1 MSELP
6 GLPERD
12 PKEEWFHP
20 SKRYAYHLAVE
31 ATLRDT
37 DAFGHVNNGVYASWI
52 EEVRTKYVF
61 ERRGLTAVEQLGFIL
76 ASARL
81 DFRSPVL
88 IHETVDLFCAPSR
101 VGRSSWDLV
110 YEGRARKDGRLVVE
124 AQTTQ
129 VQYDYAVRAAVPI
142 PDAWR
147 KLLEADMVVT

>member
-1 MSELP
+1 MAELP

-12 PKEEWFHP
+12 PEQEWAHP
-20 SKRYAYHLAVE
+20 SKRYAFHLAVE

-37 DAFGHVNNGVYASWI
+37 DAFGHVNNGVYLSWI

-61 ERRGLTAVEQLGFIL
+61 ERRGLKEAPELAFIL

-88 IHETVDLFCAPSR
+88 MLEKVDLFCAPSR
-101 VGRSSWDLV
+101 IGRSSWDLV
-110 YEGRARKDGRLVVE
+110 YEGRARSDGRLVVE
-124 AQTTQ
+124 AQSTQ
-129 VQYDYAVRAAVPI
+129 VQYDYAERKAIPI
-142 PDAWR
+142 PDAWK

>member
-1 MSELP
+1 MTDSE
-6 GLPERD
+6 ES
-12 PKEEWFHP
+12 WAHP

-37 DAFGHVNNGVYASWI
+37 DAFGHVNNGVYVSWI

-61 ERRGLTAVEQLGFIL
+61 DRRGLKDTHELAFIL

-81 DFRSPVL
+81 DFRSPVMML
-88 IHETVDLFCAPSR
+88 ETVDLFCAPSR

-124 AQTTQ
+124 AQSTQ
-129 VQYDYAVRAAVPI
+129 VQYDYKERKAVPI
-142 PDAWR
+142 PDDL
-147 KLLEADMVVT
+147 KKILENDLVIT